1 MKRSRRRFLRL
12 AAGAAALPP
21 LSRLARA
28 QAYPARP
35 MTMVVPYSAGGP
47 TDTIAR
53 IMAERMR
60 TSLGQIILVENTTG
74 AAGTIGVGRV
84 ARAAPDGY
92 TISIG
97 HWGTH
102 VVNGAIYELQ
112 YHVFND
118 FEPVSLIATNPQII
132 VARKTVP
139 AKDLKE
145 LIAWLNANAA
155 TATQG
160 TAGHGSGSHVSGVY
174 FQSMTGTKFQFVPY
188 RGAGPAM
195 QDLVAGQIDIMI
207 DQAANSIP
215 QVRAGTIKAYAV
227 TAESRLAAA
236 PDIPTVDE
244 AGVPGL
250 HISIWHALWMPKGT
264 PKDIIAKLNGAVVD
278 ALADAGV
285 RKRLADLGQEIP
297 PREDQNPQTLA
308 AYHKAEIEKWW
319 PILKAANIKGE

>member
-1 MKRSRRRFLRL
+1 MRKPLL
-12 AAGAAALPP
+12 AVAFAALTGIAGADAQTYP
-21 LSRLARA
+21 SR
-28 QAYPARP
+28 PI
-35 MTMVVPYSAGGP
+35 TMVVPYSAGGP

-53 IMAERMR
+53 LMADRMR
-60 TSLGQIILVENTTG
+60 GPLGQMVIVENVTG

-92 TISIG
+92 TISVG

-102 VVNGAIYELQ
+102 VVNGAIYALQ
-112 YHVFND
+112 YDVLND

-132 VARKTVP
+132 VARKAMP
-139 AKDLKE
+139 AKDLQV
-145 LIAWLNANAA
+145 LVAWLKANSAK
-155 TATQG
+155 ATQG

-174 FQSMTGTKFQFVPY
+174 LQSITGARFQFVPY

-207 DQAANSIP
+207 DQAANSLP

-227 TAESRLAAA
+227 TDRSRLAAA

-264 PKDIIAKLNGAVVD
+264 PKDVIARINAAVVE
-278 ALADAGV
+278 ALADANT
-285 RKRLADLGQEIP
+285 RRRLADLGQEIP
-297 PREDQNPQTLA
+297 PPEQQNPQTLA
-308 AYHKAEIEKWW
+308 AFHRAEVEKWW
-319 PILKAANIKGE
+319 PIIKAANIKGD